1 MKTAAEGIDL
11 SRLSATI
18 KVDTSSSP
26 FCFVSKLALV
36 AETKIETT
44 KESEKNLLLISNKA
58 AFEIRDILTKKENL
72 AKEVP
77 NINRFLKKFDVE
89 DFSRLSEKESDR
101 PGYSNYF
108 FSREF
113 GPISSRFV
121 GEIQSLLRNAKNFD
135 DFRKN
140 VESLASPITEE
151 LETLQ
156 GQKLNNKVTTFAGEE
171 SSIPNYILYILS
183 NMSKIKV
190 LSLTERRDPIGEE
203 EAARLLELKVSRG
216 GSVILRDIQETVSS
230 LLGVNIDAFQGN
242 VSSRQSEKRAE
253 LDVDDFLVQVN
264 GSGIREA
271 LRIVLDVE
279 FLRPDILLVEEPEV
293 YLHPSLETSMM
304 QYLKR
309 KSANCQIF
317 ITTHSTNFLDT
328 AEMKNIYLV
337 SKLDSTMVEHLNL
350 EEAEEKIPRE
360 LGIRLSSLFMYDRL
374 IFVEGPSDESILR
387 ELASK
392 LELNLGQYNIGFIK
406 IGGVRNFAYYA
417 TGETLS
423 FLTKRRV
430 EIWFLIDK
438 DEKYQEYFKKLE
450 TVLKGKATF
459 KVLNKRELENYL
471 IRPRPLREFIKLKY
485 ELSGT
490 SGELPDESRIKE
502 EIDKC
507 ADQLKQFTINKRLFL
522 YLFSHIHPPFDTD
535 FEHSDESKIKE
546 NALSE
551 IQKMVNSLEEQKGK
565 VDEIYSKQREFV
577 NGNWNTIKLSVVP
590 GDILLD
596 NVCRKYGFRFNK
608 VKDGERLARLM
619 VKGEID
625 GEIKNIL
632 KDICNNK

>member
-1 MKTAAEGIDL
+1 MTLRA
-11 SRLSATI
+11 
-18 KVDTSSSP
+18 P
-26 FCFVSKLALV
+26 
-36 AETKIETT
+36 
-44 KESEKNLLLISNKA
+44 
-58 AFEIRDILTKKENL
+58 
-72 AKEVP
+72 
-77 NINRFLKKFDVE
+77 DV
-89 DFSRLSEKESDR
+89 
-101 PGYSNYF
+101 
-108 FSREF
+108 
-113 GPISSRFV
+113 
-121 GEIQSLLRNAKNFD
+121 
-135 DFRKN
+135 
-140 VESLASPITEE
+140 
-151 LETLQ
+151 
-156 GQKLNNKVTTFAGEE
+156 
-171 SSIPNYILYILS
+171 
-183 NMSKIKV
+183 IKV

-216 GSVILRDIQETVSS
+216 GSAILRDIQETVSS

-242 VSSRQSEKRAE
+242 VSSKNSGKGAE

-279 FLRPDILLVEEPEV
+279 FLQPDILLVEEPEV

-309 KSANCQIF
+309 KSSKCQIF

-337 SKLDSTMVEHLNL
+337 SKLDSTMVELLNL
-350 EEAEEKIPRE
+350 DEAEEKIPRE

-406 IGGVRNFAYYA
+406 MGGVRNFAYYA
-417 TGETLS
+417 TEETLS

-430 EIWFLIDK
+430 GIWFLIDK
-438 DEKYQEYFKKLE
+438 DERSQEYFQNLE
-450 TVLKGKATF
+450 TMLKGKATF

-490 SGELPDESRIKE
+490 SGELPNESRIKE
-502 EIDKC
+502 DIDMC

-522 YLFSHIHPPFDTD
+522 YLFSPIHPSFDTD

-577 NGNWNTIKLSVVP
+577 NGNWNTIKLSIVP

-596 NVCRKYGFRFNK
+596 NICRKYGVRFNK

-619 VKGEID
+619 AKGEID
-625 GEIKNIL
+625 GEIKSIL
-632 KDICNNK
+632 EDICNNK